1 MPDPMTDD
9 FHTIKKLIREVEAIS
24 DEALM
29 ACSKLKLAM
38 VKARQNPQV
47 SLDAGQRA
55 ILRLTQAENQAM
67 GMSTSPLRVHSE
79 LSKVGREYAGGDD
92 VELTDIELSA
102 IHNHNPA
109 LPDELPR

>member
-1 MPDPMTDD
+1 MSDAIKDD

-38 VKARQNPQV
+38 VKARQNPEV

-55 ILRLTQAENQAM
+55 IMRLTHAETQAI
-67 GMSTSPLRVHSE
+67 GMSNNLMRVHDE
-79 LSKVGREYAGGDD
+79 LSKVARVYAAEDTGD
-92 VELTDIELSA
+92 LTEIDMSA
-102 IHNHNPA
+102 LTTGSASADTEPA
-109 LPDELPR
+109 